1 MITHRNVARLWG
13 LFFIIAFLA
22 YGIGSGMID
31 AITGTPDF
39 LSNAN
44 NTTIIVGVILMAVV
58 HTFVNIGL
66 PVLML
71 PILKPFNKTFAYGYL
86 SLGIASTVV
95 AVVGA
100 LFLLLLVPLSDEYV
114 KAGSAATG
122 QFETMGVLLK
132 MGGFYAYQIGMTIWG
147 LGGLLFTSILY
158 KSKIVPR
165 VFSVWGFIGYII
177 FMVGTISELFGSN
190 LGVPLAMPGGLF
202 EISLSLW
209 LIFKG
214 FNSSAIDSSSAQ
226 YNHQRVTVQP

>member
-1 MITHRNVARLWG
+1 MVTHRNVARIWG
-13 LFFIIAFLA
+13 LFFIIAFLS

-31 AITGTPDF
+31 AITGTPDL
-39 LSNAN
+39 LSNVNDN

-114 KAGSAATG
+114 KAGSAAAG
-122 QFETMGVLLK
+122 HFETMGVLLK

-177 FMVGTISELFGSN
+177 FMVGTLSELFGSN
-190 LGVPLAMPGGLF
+190 LGVLLAMPGGLF

-214 FNSSAIDSSSAQ
+214 FNSSKIASVAA
-226 YNHQRVTVQP
+226 

>member
-1 MITHRNVARLWG
+1 MITHRNVARIWG
-13 LFFIIAFLA
+13 IFFIIAFLA

-39 LSNAN
+39 LSNANAN

-100 LFLLLLVPLSDEYV
+100 LFFLLLVPLSDEYV

-122 QFETMGVLLK
+122 HFETMGVLLK

-158 KSKIVPR
+158 KSKIVSR

-226 YNHQRVTVQP
+226 

>member
-1 MITHRNVARLWG
+1 MITHRNAARIWG
-13 LFFIIAFLA
+13 IFFILAFLS

-44 NTTIIVGVILMAVV
+44 ANNTSIIVGVILIALV

-66 PVLML
+66 PVLLL
-71 PILKPFNKTFAYGYL
+71 PILKPFHKNLTYGYL
-86 SLGIASTVV
+86 SFAIASTTVIVV
-95 AVVGA
+95 SA
-100 LFLLLLVPLSDEYV
+100 LFLLLLIPLGDAYV
-114 KAGSAATG
+114 KASSSAADYFVTIG
-122 QFETMGVLLK
+122 DLLK

-158 KSKIVPR
+158 KSKIVSR

-177 FMVGTISELFGSN
+177 FMVGTISELFGS
-190 LGVPLAMPGGLF
+190 GVGVMLAMPGGLF

-214 FNSSAIDSSSAQ
+214 FNASAMVSADIK
-226 YNHQRVTVQP
+226 